1 MPTKIISKHTKK
13 RYKREQLGPDPNC
26 IIFAKSREKNIK
38 CREKILFLRR
48 QVGRKMK
55 KTDELITLIGRYK
68 ELEIDSQID
77 YEKFYLYSIIT
88 HSTAIEGSTVT
99 EFENQML
106 FDEGVS
112 AKGKTIVEQMM
123 NLDLKRAY
131 EESIR
136 LAKAHTPITIDML
149 KALSKLVMQNT
160 GSIYKTALGDFS
172 SANGDLRLVNV
183 TAGVGG
189 RSYMSYQKVP
199 DKLQEFCEWL
209 NAERAKKMSMAE
221 RYNMCFEAH
230 YRLVTI
236 HPWADGNGRMA
247 RLIMNHIQFE
257 FGLVP
262 AKVLKEDKGDYIN
275 ALIAARESDDITLF
289 LDFMAEEMVKTI
301 TTDINAYLNSIEESG
316 EKKPKSR
323 EKILSMLR
331 VHPEYSAKK
340 LSEEIGITQK
350 AIEKQLAK
358 LKAEGR
364 IKRNGPDKGGSW
376 EVI

>member
-1 MPTKIISKHTKK
+1 
-13 RYKREQLGPDPNC
+13 
-26 IIFAKSREKNIK
+26 
-38 CREKILFLRR
+38 
-48 QVGRKMK
+48 MK
-55 KTDELITLIGRYK
+55 KIEELVALIGRYK
-68 ELEIDSQID
+68 ELGIDSQID

-99 EFENQML
+99 ELENQML
-106 FDEGVS
+106 FDEGIS

-136 LAKAHTPITIDML
+136 LAKEKTPITVDVL

-160 GSIYKTALGDFS
+160 GSTYKTALGEFS

-189 RSYMSYQKVP
+189 RSYLSYQKVP
-199 DKLQEFCEWL
+199 AKLQEFCDWL
-209 NAERAKKMSMAE
+209 NAQREKKMSMAE
-221 RYNMCFEAH
+221 RYNLSFEAH

-236 HPWADGNGRMA
+236 HPWADGNGRIA

-257 FGLVP
+257 FSLVP

-275 ALIAARESDDITLF
+275 ALIATRESDDITSF
-289 LDFMAEEMVKTI
+289 QDFMAEEMIKTI
-301 TTDINAYLNSIEESG
+301 TTDINTYLKSTGESG
-316 EKKPKSR
+316 EKKQKSR
-323 EKILSMLR
+323 EKILLLLQA
-331 VHPEYSAKK
+331 HPEYSAKR
-340 LSEEIGITQK
+340 LSEEIGVTEK

-358 LKAEGR
+358 LKADGR

-376 EVI
+376 EVIM

>member
-1 MPTKIISKHTKK
+1 
-13 RYKREQLGPDPNC
+13 
-26 IIFAKSREKNIK
+26 
-38 CREKILFLRR
+38 
-48 QVGRKMK
+48 MK
-55 KTDELITLIGRYK
+55 KIDELITLIGHYK
-68 ELEIDSQID
+68 ELGIDSQID

-136 LAKAHTPITIDML
+136 LTKVHSPVTIDML

-221 RYNMCFEAH
+221 RYNMSFEAH

-257 FGLVP
+257 FRLVP

-301 TTDINAYLNSIEESG
+301 TTDINAYLNSTEKSG
-316 EKKPKSR
+316 EKRDISREKKTKSR
-323 EKILSMLR
+323 EKILSLLR

>member
-1 MPTKIISKHTKK
+1 
-13 RYKREQLGPDPNC
+13 
-26 IIFAKSREKNIK
+26 
-38 CREKILFLRR
+38 
-48 QVGRKMK
+48 MK
-55 KTDELITLIGRYK
+55 KIEELVALIGRYK
-68 ELEIDSQID
+68 ELGIDSQID

-99 EFENQML
+99 ELENQML
-106 FDEGVS
+106 FDEGIS

-136 LAKAHTPITIDML
+136 LAKEKTRITVDVL

-160 GSIYKTALGDFS
+160 GSTYKTALGEFS

-189 RSYMSYQKVP
+189 KSYLSYQKVP
-199 DKLQEFCEWL
+199 AKLQEFCDWL
-209 NAERAKKMSMAE
+209 NAQREKKMSMAE
-221 RYNMCFEAH
+221 RYNLSFEAH

-236 HPWADGNGRMA
+236 HPWADGNGRIA

-257 FGLVP
+257 FSLVP

-275 ALIAARESDDITLF
+275 ALIATRESDDITF
-289 LDFMAEEMVKTI
+289 FQDFMAEEMIKTI
-301 TTDINAYLNSIEESG
+301 TTDINTYLKSTGESG
-316 EKKPKSR
+316 EKKQKSR
-323 EKILSMLR
+323 EKILLLLQA
-331 VHPEYSAKK
+331 HPEYSAKR
-340 LSEEIGITQK
+340 LSEEIGVTEK

-358 LKAEGR
+358 LKADGR

-376 EVI
+376 EVIM

>member
-1 MPTKIISKHTKK
+1 MDRMDQLMALIE
-13 RYKREQLGPDPNC
+13 RYKQLG
-26 IIFAKSREKNIK
+26 
-38 CREKILFLRR
+38 
-48 QVGRKMK
+48 
-55 KTDELITLIGRYK
+55 
-68 ELEIDSQID
+68 IDSQID

-99 EFENQML
+99 EIENQLL
-106 FDEGVS
+106 FDEGIS

-136 LAKAHTPITIDML
+136 LAKQHTDITINVL
-149 KALSKLVMQNT
+149 KELSRSVMQNT
-160 GSIYKTALGDFS
+160 GSTYKTALGDFS

-183 TAGVGG
+183 SAGVGG
-189 RSYMSYQKVP
+189 RSYLSYQKVP
-199 DKLQEFCEWL
+199 GKLQEFCDWL
-209 NAERAKKMSMAE
+209 NGQRKRSMSLQE
-221 RYNMCFEAH
+221 RYNLSFEAH

-275 ALIAARESDDITLF
+275 ALITTRGTDDICHF
-289 LDFMAEEMVKTI
+289 LGFMIEEMIKTLS
-301 TTDINAYLNSIEESG
+301 TDIDTFLKSMNEGEEIIRISG

-323 EKILSMLR
+323 EIILSTLEG
-331 VHPEYSAKK
+331 HPNYSARK
-340 LSEEIGITQK
+340 LAEVIGITQK
-350 AIEKQLAK
+350 AVEKHLSK
-358 LKAEGR
+358 LKAEGLIR
-364 IKRNGPDKGGSW
+364 RDGPDKGGKW
-376 EVI
+376 VVISSSKKSKK

>member
-1 MPTKIISKHTKK
+1 
-13 RYKREQLGPDPNC
+13 
-26 IIFAKSREKNIK
+26 
-38 CREKILFLRR
+38 
-48 QVGRKMK
+48 MK
-55 KTDELITLIGRYK
+55 KIEELVALIGRYK
-68 ELEIDSQID
+68 ELGIDSQID

-99 EFENQML
+99 ELENQML
-106 FDEGVS
+106 FDEGIS

-136 LAKAHTPITIDML
+136 LAKEKTPITVDVL

-160 GSIYKTALGDFS
+160 GSTYKTALGEFS

-189 RSYMSYQKVP
+189 KSYLSYQKVP
-199 DKLQEFCEWL
+199 AKLQEFCDWL
-209 NAERAKKMSMAE
+209 NAQREKKMSMAE
-221 RYNMCFEAH
+221 RYNLSFEAH

-236 HPWADGNGRMA
+236 HPWADGNGRIA

-257 FGLVP
+257 FSLVP

-275 ALIAARESDDITLF
+275 ALIATRESDDITF
-289 LDFMAEEMVKTI
+289 FQDFMAEEMIKTI
-301 TTDINAYLNSIEESG
+301 TTDINTYLKSTGESG
-316 EKKPKSR
+316 EKKQKSR
-323 EKILSMLR
+323 EKILLLLQA
-331 VHPEYSAKK
+331 HPEYSAKR
-340 LSEEIGITQK
+340 LSEEIGVTEK
-350 AIEKQLAK
+350 AIEKQYAK
-358 LKAEGR
+358 LKADGR

-376 EVI
+376 EVIM

>member
-1 MPTKIISKHTKK
+1 
-13 RYKREQLGPDPNC
+13 
-26 IIFAKSREKNIK
+26 
-38 CREKILFLRR
+38 
-48 QVGRKMK
+48 MK
-55 KTDELITLIGRYK
+55 KIDELITRIGHYK
-68 ELEIDSQID
+68 ELGIDSQID

-106 FDEGVS
+106 FDEGIS

-136 LAKAHTPITIDML
+136 LTKVHSPVTIDVL
-149 KALSKLVMQNT
+149 KTLSKLVMQNT
-160 GSIYKTALGDFS
+160 GSTYKTALGDFS

-199 DKLQEFCEWL
+199 NKLQEFCDWL

-221 RYNMCFEAH
+221 RYNLSFEAH

-275 ALIAARESDDITLF
+275 ALISTRESDDITF
-289 LDFMAEEMVKTI
+289 FQDFMAEEMVKTI
-301 TTDINAYLNSIEESG
+301 TTDIYAYLKSTEESGEKRDISG

-323 EKILSMLR
+323 EKILSLLQA
-331 VHPEYSAKK
+331 HPEYSAKK
-340 LSEEIGITQK
+340 LSGEIGVTQK